1 MSQSDSNTI
10 WIHTQLVS
18 SANDVLVLSPLSHL
32 ALSTT
37 TPFSIMSEDQQQPF
51 IGSRAFNKANSAY
64 VSFPSQAD
72 AMLASLQLFHDIPCR
87 FMDLFFSVVTH
98 PDFDAKQVTLRDS
111 VDVINIVEESRLK
124 DRMAVVHKRAHGA
137 DGHTKQAGFPQFV
150 LYEVLDIIH
159 AERMVN
165 VKKWFE
171 KSLSNEEMYRE
182 SITVPEDDI
191 FKSLAHVHR
200 TWTWPAQKA
209 FGRVFFIGR
218 PVKSNLFDNVSMEDL
233 LYPIRKSIFG
243 PWTSVVA
250 IQLFHPVKVVCSCSH
265 SYESYTEYEYDD
277 IVRESYSKW
286 FETLHRILVG
296 FTRLKS
302 LYVKSYSL
310 LFTEWATA
318 SIDVMLCQ
326 NTRLEEV
333 LLYGNNNNSDTE
345 DWQYILDLLEE
356 NNWTIG
362 EATRGGGILCRRE
375 RN

>member
-1 MSQSDSNTI
+1 
-10 WIHTQLVS
+10 
-18 SANDVLVLSPLSHL
+18 
-32 ALSTT
+32 
-37 TPFSIMSEDQQQPF
+37 MSEGQQQPF
-51 IGSRAFNKANSAY
+51 IGSRAFNEANSAY

-72 AMLASLQLFHDIPCR
+72 AMLASLQLFHDVPCR

-98 PDFDAKQVTLRDS
+98 PDFDSKQVTLRDS

-150 LYEVLDIIH
+150 LYEVLDVIH
-159 AERMVN
+159 AERMVV

-171 KSLSNEEMYRE
+171 ESLSNKEMIRV
-182 SITVPEDDI
+182 SFWGPITSWEDNI
-191 FKSLAHVHR
+191 FKSLALVHR

-209 FGRVFFIGR
+209 LGRVFLIGR
-218 PVKSNLFDNVSMEDL
+218 PTHEPENPYYKGSMDVL
-233 LYPIRKSIFG
+233 LDPIRKSIFG
-243 PWTSVVA
+243 LWTSVVA
-250 IQLFHPVKVVCSCSH
+250 IQLFRPVKRVYIERSGDTV
-265 SYESYTEYEYDD
+265 YEYDD
-277 IVRESYSKW
+277 IVRESYSEW
-286 FETLHRILVG
+286 FEALHRIIVG

-362 EATRGGGILCRRE
+362 EATHGGGILCRRE

>member
-1 MSQSDSNTI
+1 
-10 WIHTQLVS
+10 
-18 SANDVLVLSPLSHL
+18 
-32 ALSTT
+32 
-37 TPFSIMSEDQQQPF
+37 MSEDQQQPF
-51 IGSRAFNKANSAY
+51 IGSRAFNEANSAY

-111 VDVINIVEESRLK
+111 VDVINVVEESRLK

-171 KSLSNEEMYRE
+171 KSLSNMKMYEE
-182 SITVPEDDI
+182 SITIPEDDI

-209 FGRVFFIGR
+209 LGRVLFIGR
-218 PVKSNLFDNVSMEDL
+218 PTHEPEYSSDKGSMDVFL
-233 LYPIRKSIFG
+233 DPIRKSIFG

-250 IQLFHPVKVVCSCSH
+250 IQLFCPMKLGHCGCCDFSRPS
-265 SYESYTEYEYDD
+265 ELEYDD
-277 IVRESYSKW
+277 IVRESYYQW

-310 LFTEWATA
+310 LFTEWPTA
-318 SIDVMLCQ
+318 SIGVMLCQ

-333 LLYGNNNNSDTE
+333 LLYGEEVQTRMYRNNNNKATDY
-345 DWQYILDLLEE
+345 WQCILDFLEE